1 MVEKLK
7 FLGQFAAAHKKL
19 AVTVCLSVVVITGG
33 AVWFTVWRSAQSAEK
48 TVSYREST
56 VTTGDVTVGVS
67 ESGTVSLDSESITFP
82 VDSEI
87 AKVLVKSGTTVKKGD
102 ALIQLDLNSV
112 SEGSLE
118 TRQKLEEA
126 KLSLQEA
133 LGDQKSKLEEAK
145 ITYESSKYLSQTAP
159 VTRQLTEEQL
169 QNDITSA
176 ESALKEKQESLAE
189 YQSLQKTFS
198 ADYAKLNQLEK
209 WMDDAETAKTSYQT
223 QLTQYE
229 KDYKSVIDRYD
240 SLKSAAES
248 AKTAWLQAKYTE
260 SDDEDDLKDAYDE
273 AEEIAE
279 TYYSK
284 AAGSIIS
291 QQTILENKVAQYTAE
306 YSNYTTAYNKYK
318 DTFNDKYHVSSD
330 DDESVS
336 AKELA
341 DQVTQLQADV
351 KTAEY
356 NLKKAQK
363 TAQISSLDALTK
375 EKSDLNTASNAGA
388 AYDLTVSQ
396 LEQAVTTQ
404 QESCDTL
411 QNKIDN
417 INSAMNNVGII
428 TSPCDGIVA
437 TVTYKDGDSVT
448 ANQAMM
454 TISRS
459 GSVSLSVSVSEDDIT
474 SVEVGQAASI
484 QLSAYEDQSFD
495 ALVESITAEP
505 ARSGSSSVTYTVTVR
520 MTGTNTVSGK
530 IYTGMSG
537 EATLIQGSAKDV
549 LYVPNRA
556 VKFENGV
563 SSVLVKGS
571 DGNPEKRT
579 IVTGFSNGTS
589 VAVLSGLEEGETVL
603 TESAVTAR

>member
-7 FLGQFAAAHKKL
+7 SIGQFAAAHKKM
-19 AVTVCLSVVVITGG
+19 AIIVCLGVVVVTGG
-33 AVWFTVWRSAQSAEK
+33 AVWFTVWRSAQSAQQ

-56 VTTGDVTVGVS
+56 VTKGDVTVGVS
-67 ESGTVSLDSESITFP
+67 ESGTVSLDSESISFP
-82 VDSEI
+82 VDSDI

-118 TRQKLEEA
+118 TRQKLEAA
-126 KLSLQEA
+126 KLSLQKA
-133 LGDQKSKLEEAK
+133 LSDQTVKLEEAK
-145 ITYESSKYLSQTAP
+145 ITYESSQYLSQTAS

-169 QNDITSA
+169 QNNIATA
-176 ESALKEKQESLAE
+176 ELTLKEAKESLEE
-189 YQSLQKTFS
+189 YQTLQKSFS
-198 ADYAKLNQLEK
+198 ADYTKLNQLEK
-209 WMDDAETAKTSYQT
+209 WMDDAKTAKTSYET
-223 QLTQYE
+223 QLEEYTE
-229 KDYKSVIDRYD
+229 DHKTVIDRYD
-240 SLKSAAES
+240 SLVSAAET
-248 AKTAWLQAKYTE
+248 AKTEWLQAKYAE
-260 SDDEDDLKDAYDE
+260 SDDEDDLKDGYDE
-273 AEEIAE
+273 AEETAE
-279 TYYSK
+279 IYYNK
-284 AAGSIIS
+284 VAGSVIS
-291 QQTILENKVAQYTAE
+291 QQTTLKKQVAQHTAE
-306 YSNYTTAYNKYK
+306 YTNYTTAYNNFK
-318 DTFNDKYHVSSD
+318 DTFNEKYHVSSN

-341 DQVTQLQADV
+341 DKVTELQSSV

-363 TAQISSLDALTK
+363 TAQISSLDALTQ
-375 EKSDLNTASNAGA
+375 EKTDLNTASNAGST
-388 AYDLTVSQ
+388 YDLTVSQ
-396 LEQAVTTQ
+396 LGQAVTTQ

-417 INSAMNNVGII
+417 ITSAMNNVGII

-437 TVTYKDGDSVT
+437 TVTYTDGASVT
-448 ANQAMM
+448 ADQAMM

-459 GSVSLSVSVSEDDIT
+459 DSVSLSVSVSEDDIT
-474 SVEVGQAASI
+474 SVEVGQEASI
-484 QLSAYEDQSFD
+484 ELSAYDDQSFD

-505 ARSGSSSVTYTVTVR
+505 ARSGSSSVSYTVTVR
-520 MTGTNTVSGK
+520 MTGSNTISGK

-537 EATLIQGSAKDV
+537 EATLIQKRAKDV
-549 LYVPNRA
+549 LYIPNRA
-556 VKFENGV
+556 VTFENGV

-589 VAVLSGLEEGETVL
+589 VAVTDGLEEGETVL
-603 TESAVTAR
+603 TESAVTAK

>member
-1 MVEKLK
+1 MVQKLK
-7 FLGQFAAAHKKL
+7 SLFRFAAAHKKRVIL
-19 AVTVCLSVVVITGG
+19 VGLGLVVVAGG
-33 AVWFTVWRSAQSAEK
+33 AVGFSVWKGQQSAQQ

-56 VTTGDVTVGVS
+56 VTKGDVTVGTT
-67 ESGTVSLDSESITFP
+67 ESGTVALDSESITFP

-87 AKVLVKSGTTVKKGD
+87 ATVLVKSGTTVKKGD
-102 ALIQLDLNSV
+102 ALIQLDLSSV

-126 KLSLQEA
+126 KLSLQTA
-133 LGDQKSKLEEAK
+133 LNDQKEKLQTAK
-145 ITYESSKYLSQTAP
+145 ITYESSKYLSETAP

-169 QNDITSA
+169 QNAISTAQA
-176 ESALKEKQESLAE
+176 ELEKSQKSLAE
-189 YQSLQKTFS
+189 YQALQKSFS
-198 ADYAKLNQLEK
+198 ADDTKLTELEK
-209 WMDDAETAKTSYQT
+209 WVEDAKTAKTSYET
-223 QLTQYE
+223 QLAQYE
-229 KDYKSVIDRYD
+229 KDHQSVIDRYN

-248 AKTAWLQAKYTE
+248 AQTAWLQAKYTE

-273 AEEIAE
+273 ADEVAQ
-279 TYYSK
+279 TYYNKS
-284 AAGSIIS
+284 AGSIIS
-291 QQTILENKVAQYTAE
+291 QQTALENKVAQYTAE
-306 YSNYTTAYNKYK
+306 YTNYTAAYEKYK
-318 DTFNDKYHVSSD
+318 TTYDEKYGTTSTAQKLK
-330 DDESVS
+330 DEI
-336 AKELA
+336 
-341 DQVTQLQADV
+341 TQLQSDV
-351 KTAEY
+351 ETAEY

-375 EKSDLNTASNAGA
+375 EKTDLNTAANASGD
-388 AYDLTVSQ
+388 YDLTVSQ
-396 LEQAVTTQ
+396 LKQAVSTQ

-428 TSPCDGIVA
+428 TSPCDGVVA
-437 TVTYKDGDSVT
+437 TVAYSDGSSV
-448 ANQAMM
+448 AADQAMM

-459 GSVSLSVSVSEDDIT
+459 DSISLSVSVSEDDIT
-474 SVEVGQAASI
+474 SVDVGQEASI

-505 ARSGSSSVTYTVTVR
+505 ARSGSSSVSYTVTVR
-520 MTGTNTVSGK
+520 MTGDNTISGK

-537 EATLIQGSAKDV
+537 EATLIQERQKDA
-549 LYVPNRA
+549 LYIANRA
-556 VKFENGV
+556 VSFENGV

-589 VAVLSGLEEGETVL
+589 VVVTSGLEEGETVL
-603 TESAVTAR
+603 TESAVTAK

>member
-7 FLGQFAAAHKKL
+7 SLGQFAAAHKKIVVI
-19 AVTVCLSVVVITGG
+19 ACLGVVVIAGG
-33 AVWFTVWRSAQSAEK
+33 AIWFTVWRNAQSAQQ

-56 VTTGDVTVGVS
+56 VTTGEVTVGVS
-67 ESGTVSLDSESITFP
+67 ESGTVSLDSESISFP
-82 VDSEI
+82 VDSDI

-118 TRQKLEEA
+118 SRQKLEEA
-126 KLSLQEA
+126 KLSLQQA
-133 LGDQKSKLEEAK
+133 LSDQTSKLEEAK

-159 VTRQLTEEQL
+159 VTRQLTESQL
-169 QNDITSA
+169 QNDISTAQST
-176 ESALKEKQESLAE
+176 LKTKQESLAE

-209 WMDDAETAKTSYQT
+209 WMNDAKTAKTSYDT
-223 QLTQYE
+223 QLTEYT
-229 KDYKSVIDRYD
+229 DDHKSVIDRYD
-240 SLKSAAES
+240 SLESAAES
-248 AKTAWLQAKYTE
+248 AKTEWLQAKYAE
-260 SDDEDDLKDAYDE
+260 DEDEDDLKDAYED
-273 AEEIAE
+273 AEETAQI
-279 TYYSK
+279 YYNK
-284 AAGSIIS
+284 VAGSIIT
-291 QQTILENKVAQYTAE
+291 QQEALKKKVAQYTAE
-306 YSNYTTAYNKYK
+306 YTNYTTAYNNYK
-318 DTFNDKYHVSSD
+318 DTFNDKYHVSGSD
-330 DDESVS
+330 NESAS

-341 DQVTQLQADV
+341 DQVTELQAAV

-375 EKSDLNTASNAGA
+375 EKSDLNTASNASST
-388 AYDLTVSQ
+388 YDLTVTQ

-404 QESCDTL
+404 QENCNTL

-437 TVTYKDGDSVT
+437 TVAYTDGSSVT

-454 TISRS
+454 TISKDN
-459 GSVSLSVSVSEDDIT
+459 SVSLSVSVSEDDIT
-474 SVEVGQAASI
+474 NVEVGQEASI
-484 QLSAYEDQSFD
+484 QFSAYEDQTFD

-505 ARSGSSSVTYTVTVR
+505 ARSGSSSVSYTVTVR
-520 MTGTNTVSGK
+520 MTSTDTVPGK

-537 EATLIQGSAKDV
+537 EATLIQKRAKDV
-549 LYVPNRA
+549 LYISNRA
-556 VKFENGV
+556 VTFENGV
-563 SSVLVKGS
+563 SSVLVKNS
-571 DGNPEKRT
+571 SGNPEKRT
-579 IVTGFSNGTS
+579 IVTGFSNGTN

-603 TESAVTAR
+603 TESAVTAK